1 MGLGIVKTSWTTVI
15 LPPYSS
21 SIILGYLIYRK
32 TFTHSLL
39 TFSYMLLICATDCHI
54 MHKFLWLTVWI
65 IKQYHYKPF
74 FTNGLFVMWILSL
87 FFYRFRH
94 SFLYSIYFLINTKHQ
109 VQIIIKI
116 SFYLQ
121 DSESLSFSTAELLHH
136 HELYQFQFQKVVFQ
150 YH

>member
-1 MGLGIVKTSWTTVI
+1 MWYCRLFAIMMCQHLDAWINQS
-15 LPPYSS
+15 
-21 SIILGYLIYRK
+21 
-32 TFTHSLL
+32 
-39 TFSYMLLICATDCHI
+39 HI

-74 FTNGLFVMWILSL
+74 FTNGLFVMWIFSL

-121 DSESLSFSTAELLHH
+121 DSESLLI
-136 HELYQFQFQKVVFQ
+136 
-150 YH
+150 